1 MNDITLSMIE
11 EMQHCIGFD
20 KNKITG
26 TKHRIMYA
34 YRNHFCDIFTSKTWC
49 KLVELGLAKQSIMV
63 DDETGITYFHLT
75 DEGFKFLSKLCR
87 FEKIIKID

>member
-26 TKHRIMYA
+26 TKHRIMHA
-34 YRNHFCDIFTSKTWC
+34 YRNHFCDVNTNKNWL
-49 KLVELGLAKQSIMV
+49 KLIELGLAKQNIMA
-63 DDETGITYFHLT
+63 DENGITYFHLT
-75 DEGFKFLSKLCR
+75 AEGFEFLARLCH
-87 FEKIIKID
+87 FDKIIEID

>member
-1 MNDITLSMIE
+1 MIE

-26 TKHRIMYA
+26 TKHRIMHA
-34 YRNHFCDIFTSKTWC
+34 YRNHFCDVSTNKTWC

-63 DDETGITYFHLT
+63 DENGITYFHLT
-75 DEGFKFLSKLCR
+75 DKGFKFLARLCR
-87 FEKIIKID
+87 FDKIVEIE